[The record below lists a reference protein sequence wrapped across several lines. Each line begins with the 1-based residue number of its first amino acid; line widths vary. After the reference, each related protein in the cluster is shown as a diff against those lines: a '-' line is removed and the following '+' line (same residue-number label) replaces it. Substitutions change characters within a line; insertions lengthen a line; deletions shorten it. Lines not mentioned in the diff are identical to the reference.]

1 MNFLIS
7 RDINNS
13 RQLDPKDVF
22 DTRWRNLEDT
32 LFKIIKN
39 YYSDESKS
47 ETNFSFFEKK
57 IILFLNI
64 NDSRRIAINE
74 SFIKITLLIVKTL

>member
-1 MNFLIS
+1 MFLTQDEEIS
-7 RDINNS
+7 KIHC
-13 RQLDPKDVF
+13 LK
-22 DTRWRNLEDT
+22 
-32 LFKIIKN
+32 LFKIITRTNLK
-39 YYSDESKS
+39 
-47 ETNFSFFEKK
+47 ETNFTFFEKK

>member
-1 MNFLIS
+1 MFLTQDEEITKIH
-7 RDINNS
+7 R
-13 RQLDPKDVF
+13 LK
-22 DTRWRNLEDT
+22 
-32 LFKIIKN
+32 LFKIIIRTNLK
-39 YYSDESKS
+39 
-47 ETNFSFFEKK
+47 ETNFTFFEKK